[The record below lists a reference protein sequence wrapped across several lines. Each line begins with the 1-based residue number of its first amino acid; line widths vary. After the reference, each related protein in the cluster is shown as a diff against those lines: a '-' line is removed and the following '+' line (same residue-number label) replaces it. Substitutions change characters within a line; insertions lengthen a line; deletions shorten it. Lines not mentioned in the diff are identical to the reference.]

1 MVDGSTAWWILLL
14 ALVTG
19 ILHIQVEYA
28 GAQRRV
34 YIFKPLTTSLIIVF
48 ALLIIP
54 PVSGTYKALILAG
67 LCFSLAGDVFLMLP
81 DDRFVAGLVSFLIAH
96 LLYIAA
102 FVSLGGFQLDGFAFL
117 IYFAYG
123 TVMLSRLWPGLGSLR
138 LPVLLYM
145 AVILVMGWQAL
156 ALWRTA
162 PSVGALSVA
171 IGAALFVLSDSVL
184 AYGRFRRPFPAERAV
199 VLSTYYVAQ
208 ALIAVSV
215 AG

>member
-19 ILHIQVEYA
+19 ILHIQAEYA

-117 IYFAYG
+117 IYIAYG

-184 AYGRFRRPFPAERAV
+184 AYDRFRRPFPAERAV

>member
-19 ILHIQVEYA
+19 ILHIQAEYA

-184 AYGRFRRPFPAERAV
+184 AYDRFRRPFPAERAV

>member
-81 DDRFVAGLVSFLIAH
+81 DDRFVAGLFSFLIAH

-117 IYFAYG
+117 IYIAYG
-123 TVMLSRLWPGLGSLR
+123 TVMLSLLWPGLGSLR

-184 AYGRFRRPFPAERAV
+184 AYDRFRRPFPAERAV